1 MEEGEDEEEK
11 EKEDEEEKGEEE
23 EKEKEKE
30 KRKEKEKDD
39 EDGGREA
46 TSPKQFA
53 SFCDKFFQW
62 RLLLKSISAFKR
74 KQQQIDNI
82 LVFTFLDL
90 PSSKKI
96 LMKYNVL

>member
-11 EKEDEEEKGEEE
+11 EKEKGEEE
-23 EKEKEKE
+23 
-30 KRKEKEKDD
+30 DD
-39 EDGGREA
+39 EDGGREE

-90 PSSKKI
+90 PSSY
-96 LMKYNVL
+96 M